1 LATAR
6 FSFWSRKKP
15 APETI
20 TSRENDSSGRVDRPN
35 ESTSKSDPGVERIIL
50 PWQPLNSSFALTC
63 WQPVDESFPSLGRR
77 TG

>member
-20 TSRENDSSGRVDRPN
+20 TSRENDSSGMLKP
-35 ESTSKSDPGVERIIL
+35 TMSKSDPGVERIIL